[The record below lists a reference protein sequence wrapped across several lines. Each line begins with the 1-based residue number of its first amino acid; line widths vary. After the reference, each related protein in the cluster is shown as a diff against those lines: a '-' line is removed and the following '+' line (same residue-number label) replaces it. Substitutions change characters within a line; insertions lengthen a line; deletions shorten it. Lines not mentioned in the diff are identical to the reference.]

1 MRGLHYGQEL
11 VSTKGSDTFAQT
23 TRSDKLL
30 RHPGQY
36 AVPAMELSLS
46 FCERVMAIYH

>member
-23 TRSDKLL
+23 TRSDKL
-30 RHPGQY
+30 RGEP
-36 AVPAMELSLS
+36 PAS
-46 FCERVMAIYH
+46 IPWIP